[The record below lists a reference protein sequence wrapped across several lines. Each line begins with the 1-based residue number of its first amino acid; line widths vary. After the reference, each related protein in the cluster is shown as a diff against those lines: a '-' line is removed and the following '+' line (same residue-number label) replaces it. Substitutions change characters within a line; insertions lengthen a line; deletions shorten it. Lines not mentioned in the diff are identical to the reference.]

1 MTRRRRKRVRASDL
15 SSPNPRRGLPA
26 LIALL
31 FALTVVLLY
40 KASVGEETVDALQQ
54 VTGDPAMVL
63 PPSVTSRG
71 DAGAPPVSADGRTRS
86 D

>member
-1 MTRRRRKRVRASDL
+1 ML
-15 SSPNPRRGLPA
+15 
-26 LIALL
+26 ALL

-40 KASVGEETVDALQQ
+40 KASVGEETADVLQQ

-63 PPSVTSRG
+63 PPSVTSRR
-71 DAGAPPVSADGRTRS
+71 DAGANPVSADERTRS